1 MKLGSV
7 VLALALSV
15 SGVASATPFYDSF
28 GPLPEANWGGVGI
41 PNDAV
46 TASKQFYDG
55 SNVLITIAMNAHGRY
70 SNPEVTND
78 GAGTYFAGPG
88 SNTGGAGES
97 PTTGALWN
105 FNTFIKV
112 EGFNGATPKLT
123 DYQFTG
129 YYDFNPGLDTPPGS
143 LGAVNLTNLLLGTN
157 PTATVFQDSENLL
170 FGYLAV
176 PYPGVVTPPAGSFN
190 PNALGEYN
198 FGIQVSKAGWWV
210 EGLAMDVQ
218 VVPEPTTALLLGMA
232 LMGLAARRRKS

>member
-1 MKLGSV
+1 MAGGLTGPELRRAVKLGSF
-7 VLALALSV
+7 VLALVLGTS
-15 SGVASATPFYDSF
+15 SGASATPFYDSF

-46 TASKQFYDG
+46 TASRQFYDG

-70 SNPEVTND
+70 SNPDVTND

-97 PTTGALWN
+97 STTGALWN

-123 DYQFTG
+123 DYQFNL
-129 YYDFNPGLDTPPGS
+129 YYDFDPGLDTPFGS
-143 LGAVNLTNLLLGTN
+143 LGVVNLTQVVALS
-157 PTATVFQDSENLL
+157 PTPAATLAQESQNLL

-176 PYPGVVTPPAGSFN
+176 PIGWDRDAAG
-190 PNALGEYN
+190 G
-198 FGIQVSKAGWWV
+198 
-210 EGLAMDVQ
+210 
-218 VVPEPTTALLLGMA
+218 
-232 LMGLAARRRKS
+232 